1 MKLRPL
7 HLSLALAWAV
17 AGSAQAQSLLQMY
30 ETAKGHDATYAAA
43 KAQAEATQ
51 AKAAQAKAALL
62 PTVGAG
68 YTQSKVNSER
78 VATGETT
85 ADYTGKTTAI
95 SASMPLFRMGNIAS
109 FQQGQKSAALAA
121 AQLSAAEQDLIVRA
135 AQAYFDVLTSTQA
148 LASVQA
154 QKKAVAEQ
162 LAAAKRNFE
171 VGTKTIV
178 DTRQAQAQY
187 DLVVAQELNAEN
199 DLRTKKL
206 ALDQLVGTNNQQPLP
221 LNTAKPLQAPMPADA
236 EQWVQQALANNTN
249 LKQLQVAYDVAKLE
263 TTKAQAGHMPTLD
276 LTASVAQNRYSGPT
290 ANPATPGSTT
300 DSNVR
305 SVGLSLNIPLFA
317 GFAVQNR
324 VKETVALEE
333 QARSSL
339 EAGQRSVEQGT
350 RTAYFGLLSGLS
362 QVKALE
368 AALASAQSVVD
379 ATKLGYQVGVNTNVD
394 VLSSQSQLAQTQR
407 DLTAAR
413 HNVLLGQL
421 KLRQAA
427 GTLVADD
434 LKNVNDLLSK

>member
-62 PTVGAG
+62 PTIGAG
-68 YTQSKVNSER
+68 YTRSKTEIEADS
-78 VATGETT
+78 TGVTF
-85 ADYTGKTTAI
+85 ADYTTKTTAL

-162 LAAAKRNFE
+162 LAAARRNFE

-236 EQWVQQALANNTN
+236 EQWVQQALTNNTN

-276 LTASVAQNRYSGPT
+276 LTASIAQNRYDGTHLTNPNSLS
-290 ANPATPGSTT
+290 AN
-300 DSNVR
+300 NVR

-421 KLRQAA
+421 KLRQSA
-427 GTLVADD
+427 GTLVAED
-434 LKNVNDLLSK
+434 LKNLNDLLAK

>member
-7 HLSLALAWAV
+7 HLSLALAWAF

-30 ETAKGHDATYAAA
+30 ETAKGHDATYASA

-62 PTVGAG
+62 PTVGA
-68 YTQSKVNSER
+68 S
-78 VATGETT
+78 VASTKKHSDNTSGNQI
-85 ADYTGKTTAI
+85 ADFTEKAAGI
-95 SASMPLFRMGNIAS
+95 SASMPLFSWAS
-109 FQQGQKSAALAA
+109 ISDFRKGAPSAAI
-121 AQLSAAEQDLIVRA
+121 AQEQQKAAEQDLILRT

-148 LASVQA
+148 LASVEA

-187 DLVVAQELNAEN
+187 DRVIADELVAQN

-206 ALDQLVGTNNQQPLP
+206 ALDQLVGSQNQQPLP
-221 LNTAKPLQAPMPADA
+221 LSRSSALQSPQPTDA
-236 EQWVQQALANNTN
+236 EQWVANALENNA
-249 LKQLQVAYDVAKLE
+249 QLRMSRLGYEVAKLE
-263 TTKAQAGHMPTLD
+263 TQKQNAGHLPTLD
-276 LTASVAQNRYSGPT
+276 LTAKYGESRYSGQS
-290 ANPATPGSTT
+290 AQLSSATT
-300 DSNVR
+300 DNDAR
-305 SVGLSLNIPLFA
+305 SVGVTLTIPLFA
-317 GFAVQNR
+317 GFAIQNK
-324 VKETVALEE
+324 VKEAVALEE
-333 QARSSL
+333 KARSDM
-339 EAGQRSVEQGT
+339 EATQRSVEQGT

-427 GTLVADD
+427 GTLVAED
-434 LKNVNDLLSK
+434 LKNLNDLLGK

>member
-17 AGSAQAQSLLQMY
+17 AGSAQAQNLLQMY

-43 KAQAEATQ
+43 KAQAKATQ

-68 YTQSKVNSER
+68 YTRNNTEIEGAASGVTS
-78 VATGETT
+78 
-85 ADYTGKTTAI
+85 ADYTTKTTAI

-276 LTASVAQNRYSGPT
+276 LTASVARNRYDGYHVNAS
-290 ANPATPGSTT
+290 SIT
-300 DSNVR
+300 DNNVR

-427 GTLVADD
+427 GTLVAED
-434 LKNVNDLLSK
+434 LKNLNDLLSK

>member
-7 HLSLALAWAV
+7 HLSLALAWAF

-68 YTQSKVNSER
+68 YTRSKTEIEADS
-78 VATGETT
+78 TGVTF
-85 ADYTGKTTAI
+85 ADYTTKTTAL

-221 LNTAKPLQAPMPADA
+221 LNTAKPLQAPLPADA

-276 LTASVAQNRYSGPT
+276 LTASVAQNRYDGTHLTNPNSLT
-290 ANPATPGSTT
+290 AN
-300 DSNVR
+300 NVR

-427 GTLVADD
+427 GTLVAED
-434 LKNVNDLLSK
+434 LKNVNDLLAK

>member
-68 YTQSKVNSER
+68 YTRSKTEIEADS
-78 VATGETT
+78 TGVTF
-85 ADYTGKTTAI
+85 ADYTTKTTALT
-95 SASMPLFRMGNIAS
+95 ASMPLFRMGNIAS

-162 LAAAKRNFE
+162 LAAARRNFE

-236 EQWVQQALANNTN
+236 EQWVQQALTNNTN

-276 LTASVAQNRYSGPT
+276 LTASIAQNRYDGTHLTNPNSLS
-290 ANPATPGSTT
+290 AN
-300 DSNVR
+300 NVR

-427 GTLVADD
+427 GTLVAED
-434 LKNVNDLLSK
+434 LKNLNDLLAK

>member
-78 VATGETT
+78 DTNGATM

-276 LTASVAQNRYSGPT
+276 LTASVAQNRYSGAT
-290 ANPATPGSTT
+290 VPASNI

-427 GTLVADD
+427 GTLVAED

>member
-7 HLSLALAWAV
+7 HLSLALAWAI

-30 ETAKGHDATYAAA
+30 EAAKGHDATYAAA
-43 KAQAEATQ
+43 RAQAEATQ

-62 PTVGAG
+62 PTVGASLSQ
-68 YTQSKVNSER
+68 TKTNIENPS
-78 VATGETT
+78 TGAEVY
-85 ADYTGKTTAI
+85 DYKTKTNAI
-95 SASMPLFRMGNIAS
+95 SLSQPIFRMGNFAS
-109 FQQGQKSAALAA
+109 FQQGQKSAVLAA
-121 AQLSAAEQDLIVRA
+121 AQLTAAEQDLIVRS

-178 DTRQAQAQY
+178 DTRQAQAQF

-199 DLRTKKL
+199 DLRNKKL
-206 ALDQLVGTNNQQPLP
+206 ALDQLVGAKNQQPVP
-221 LNTAKPLQAPMPADA
+221 LNATKSLQAPRPADV
-236 EQWVQQALANNTN
+236 EQWVQRALEGNTT
-249 LKQLQVAYDVAKLE
+249 LQQLSVAYEVAKLE

-276 LTASVAQNRYSGPT
+276 LTASIAQNRYT
-290 ANPATPGSTT
+290 GSPKP
-300 DSNVR
+300 SS
-305 SVGLSLNIPLFA
+305 SVDADAKTIGLSLNIPLFA

-333 QARSSL
+333 QARSNL

-394 VLSSQSQLAQTQR
+394 VLNSQSQLYQTQR
-407 DLTAAR
+407 DLAAAR
-413 HNVLLGQL
+413 YNVLLGQL

-427 GTLVADD
+427 GTLNADD
-434 LKNVNDLLSK
+434 LKDVNALLGQ

>member
-30 ETAKGHDATYAAA
+30 EAAKGHDATYAAA
-43 KAQAEATQ
+43 RAQAEATQ

-62 PTVGAG
+62 PTVGASLSQ
-68 YTQSKVNSER
+68 TKTNIENPS
-78 VATGETT
+78 TGAEVY
-85 ADYTGKTTAI
+85 DYKTKTNAI
-95 SASMPLFRMGNIAS
+95 SLSQPIFRMGNIAN
-109 FQQGQKSAALAA
+109 FQQGQRSAALAA
-121 AQLSAAEQDLIVRA
+121 AQLTAAEQDLIVRS

-178 DTRQAQAQY
+178 DTRQAQAQF

-199 DLRTKKL
+199 DLRNKKL
-206 ALDQLVGTNNQQPLP
+206 ALDQLVGAKNQQPVP
-221 LNTAKPLQAPMPADA
+221 LNAAKALLAPQPADA
-236 EQWVQQALANNTN
+236 EQWVQRALEGNTN
-249 LKQLQVAYDVAKLE
+249 LQQLSVAYEIAKLE

-276 LTASVAQNRYSGPT
+276 LTASIAQNRYTGT
-290 ANPATPGSTT
+290 KPGS
-300 DSNVR
+300 
-305 SVGLSLNIPLFA
+305 SVDADAKTIGLSLNIPLFA

-333 QARSSL
+333 QARSNL
-339 EAGQRSVEQGT
+339 EAGQRSVEQNT

-394 VLSSQSQLAQTQR
+394 VLNSQSQLYQTQR
-407 DLTAAR
+407 DLAAAR
-413 HNVLLGQL
+413 YNVLLGQL

-427 GTLVADD
+427 GTLNADD
-434 LKNVNDLLSK
+434 LKDVNALLGQ

>member
-17 AGSAQAQSLLQMY
+17 AGSAHAQSLLQMY
-30 ETAKGHDATYAAA
+30 EAAKGHDATYAAA
-43 KAQAEATQ
+43 KAQAEASL

-68 YTQSKVNSER
+68 YSRNKTEIEAA
-78 VATGETT
+78 ATGTT
-85 ADYTGKTTAI
+85 SANYTTKTTAI
-95 SASMPLFRMGNIAS
+95 SASMPLFRMANIAS
-109 FQQGQKSAALAA
+109 FQQGQKSATLAA
-121 AQLSAAEQDLIVRA
+121 AQLTAAEQDLLVRTS
-135 AQAYFDVLTSTQA
+135 QAYFDVLTSGQA

-206 ALDQLVGTNNQQPLP
+206 ALDQLVGANNQQPLP
-221 LNTAKPLQAPMPADA
+221 LNTANALQAPQPADV
-236 EQWVQQALANNTN
+236 EQWVQQALGNNTN
-249 LKQLQVAYDVAKLE
+249 LQQLQVAYDVAKLE
-263 TTKAQAGHMPTLD
+263 TTKAQAGHLPTLD
-276 LTASVAQNRYSGPT
+276 LTASVARNRYDGYNV
-290 ANPATPGSTT
+290 NPATIT
-300 DSNVR
+300 DNNVR
-305 SVGLSLNIPLFA
+305 TVGLSLNIPLFA

-333 QARSSL
+333 QARSNL

-394 VLSSQSQLAQTQR
+394 VLNSQSQLYQTQR
-407 DLTAAR
+407 DLSAAR
-413 HNVLLGQL
+413 YNVLLGQL

-434 LKNVNDLLSK
+434 LKNVNDLLAK

>member
-30 ETAKGHDATYAAA
+30 EAAKGHDATYAAA
-43 KAQAEATQ
+43 RAQAEATK

-62 PTVGAG
+62 PTIGAG
-68 YTQSKVNSER
+68 YTQSKVNSEKDAGG
-78 VATGETT
+78 ATM
-85 ADYTGKTTAI
+85 ADYTGKTTAL
-95 SASMPLFRMGNIAS
+95 SASMPLFRLGNIAS

-121 AQLSAAEQDLIVRA
+121 AQLTAAEQDLIVRS

-178 DTRQAQAQY
+178 DTRQAQAQF

-199 DLRTKKL
+199 DLRNKKL
-206 ALDQLVGTNNQQPLP
+206 ALDQLVGVKNQQPVP
-221 LNTAKPLQAPMPADA
+221 LNATKALQAPQPADA
-236 EQWVQQALANNTN
+236 EQWVQRALEGNTN
-249 LKQLQVAYDVAKLE
+249 LQQLSVAYEVAKLE
-263 TTKAQAGHMPTLD
+263 TTKAQAGHLPTLD
-276 LTASVAQNRYSGPT
+276 LTASVSQNRYSGPT
-290 ANPATPGSTT
+290 ANPTLSGSTT

-333 QARSSL
+333 QARSNL
-339 EAGQRSVEQGT
+339 EAGQRSVEQNT

-394 VLSSQSQLAQTQR
+394 VLNSQSQLYQTQR
-407 DLTAAR
+407 DLAAAR
-413 HNVLLGQL
+413 YNVLLGQL

-427 GTLVADD
+427 GTLNADD
-434 LKNVNDLLSK
+434 LKDVNALLGQ

>member
-7 HLSLALAWAV
+7 HLSLALAWAF

-78 VATGETT
+78 DTNGATM

-276 LTASVAQNRYSGPT
+276 LTASVAQNHYSGAT
-290 ANPATPGSTT
+290 VPASNI

-434 LKNVNDLLSK
+434 LKNLNDLLGK

>member
-30 ETAKGHDATYAAA
+30 EAAKGHDATYAAA
-43 KAQAEATQ
+43 RAQAEATQ

-62 PTVGAG
+62 PTVGASLSQ
-68 YTQSKVNSER
+68 TKTNIENPS
-78 VATGETT
+78 TGAEVY
-85 ADYTGKTTAI
+85 DYKTKTNAI
-95 SASMPLFRMGNIAS
+95 SLSQPIFRMGNIAS
-109 FQQGQKSAALAA
+109 FKQGQRSAALAA
-121 AQLSAAEQDLIVRA
+121 AQLTAAEQDLIVRS

-178 DTRQAQAQY
+178 DTRQAQAQF

-199 DLRTKKL
+199 DLRNKKL
-206 ALDQLVGTNNQQPLP
+206 ALDQLVGAKNQQPVP
-221 LNTAKPLQAPMPADA
+221 LNAAKALLAPQPADA
-236 EQWVQQALANNTN
+236 EQWVQRALEGNTN
-249 LKQLQVAYDVAKLE
+249 LQQLSVAYEIAKLE

-276 LTASVAQNRYSGPT
+276 LTASIAQNRYTGT
-290 ANPATPGSTT
+290 KPGS
-300 DSNVR
+300 
-305 SVGLSLNIPLFA
+305 SVDADAKTIGLSLNIPLFA

-333 QARSSL
+333 QARSNL
-339 EAGQRSVEQGT
+339 EAGQRSVEQNT

-394 VLSSQSQLAQTQR
+394 VLNSQSQLYQTQR
-407 DLTAAR
+407 DLAAAR
-413 HNVLLGQL
+413 YNVLLGQL

-427 GTLVADD
+427 GTLNADD
-434 LKNVNDLLSK
+434 LKDVNALLGQ

>member
-78 VATGETT
+78 DADGVTM

-121 AQLSAAEQDLIVRA
+121 AQLSSAEQDLIVRA

-276 LTASVAQNRYSGPT
+276 LTASVAQNRYSGAT
-290 ANPATPGSTT
+290 VPASNF

-350 RTAYFGLLSGLS
+350 RTAYFGLLSGLA

-394 VLSSQSQLAQTQR
+394 VLNSQSQLAQTQR
-407 DLTAAR
+407 DLTVAR

>member
-7 HLSLALAWAV
+7 HLSLALAWAF

-68 YTQSKVNSER
+68 YTRSKTEIEADS
-78 VATGETT
+78 TGVTF
-85 ADYTGKTTAI
+85 ADYTTKTTAL

-221 LNTAKPLQAPMPADA
+221 LNTAKPLQAPLPADA

-276 LTASVAQNRYSGPT
+276 LTASVAQNRYDGTHLTNPNSLT
-290 ANPATPGSTT
+290 AN
-300 DSNVR
+300 NVR

-427 GTLVADD
+427 GTLVAED
-434 LKNVNDLLSK
+434 LKNLNDLLGK

>member
-7 HLSLALAWAV
+7 HLSLALAWAF

-78 VATGETT
+78 DTNGATM

-276 LTASVAQNRYSGPT
+276 LTASVAQNRYDGTHLTNPTSLT
-290 ANPATPGSTT
+290 AN
-300 DSNVR
+300 NVR

-427 GTLVADD
+427 GTLVAED
-434 LKNVNDLLSK
+434 LKNLNDLLGK

>member
-30 ETAKGHDATYAAA
+30 EAAKGHDATYAAA
-43 KAQAEATQ
+43 RAQAEATQ
-51 AKAAQAKAALL
+51 AKADQAKAALL
-62 PTVGAG
+62 PTVGASVSQ
-68 YTQSKVNSER
+68 TKTNIENPS
-78 VATGETT
+78 TGAEVY
-85 ADYTGKTTAI
+85 DYKTKTNAI
-95 SASMPLFRMGNIAS
+95 SLSQPIFRMGNIAS
-109 FQQGQKSAALAA
+109 FQQGQKSAVLAT
-121 AQLSAAEQDLIVRA
+121 AQLTAAEQDLIVRT

-148 LASVQA
+148 LASVRA
-154 QKKAVAEQ
+154 QKAAVAEQ

-178 DTRQAQAQY
+178 DTRQAQAQF
-187 DLVVAQELNAEN
+187 DLVVAQELSAEN
-199 DLRTKKL
+199 DLRNKKL
-206 ALDQLVGTNNQQPLP
+206 ALDQLVGAKEQQPLP
-221 LNTAKPLQAPMPADA
+221 LNATKVLQAPQPADA
-236 EQWVQQALANNTN
+236 EQWVQRALQGNTN
-249 LKQLQVAYDVAKLE
+249 LQQLSVAYEIAKLE

-276 LTASVAQNRYSGPT
+276 LTASIAQNRYSGAAKP
-290 ANPATPGSTT
+290 S
-300 DSNVR
+300 S
-305 SVGLSLNIPLFA
+305 SVDADAKTIGLSLNIPLFA

-333 QARSSL
+333 QARSNL

-394 VLSSQSQLAQTQR
+394 VLNSQSQLYQTQR
-407 DLTAAR
+407 DLAAAR
-413 HNVLLGQL
+413 YNVLLGQL

-427 GTLVADD
+427 GTLTAED
-434 LKNVNDLLSK
+434 LKDVNALLGQ

>member
-30 ETAKGHDATYAAA
+30 EAAKGHDATYAAA
-43 KAQAEATQ
+43 RAQAEATQ

-62 PTVGAG
+62 PTVGASLSQ
-68 YTQSKVNSER
+68 TKTNIENPS
-78 VATGETT
+78 TGAEVY
-85 ADYTGKTTAI
+85 DYKTKTNAI
-95 SASMPLFRMGNIAS
+95 SLSQPIFRMGNIAS
-109 FQQGQKSAALAA
+109 FQQGQRSAALAA
-121 AQLSAAEQDLIVRA
+121 AQLTAAEQDLIVRS

-178 DTRQAQAQY
+178 DTRQAQAQF

-199 DLRTKKL
+199 DLRNKKL
-206 ALDQLVGTNNQQPLP
+206 ALDQLVGAKNQQPVP
-221 LNTAKPLQAPMPADA
+221 LNAAKALLAPQPADA
-236 EQWVQQALANNTN
+236 EQWVQRALEGNTN
-249 LKQLQVAYDVAKLE
+249 LQQLSVAYEIAKLE

-276 LTASVAQNRYSGPT
+276 LTASIAQNRYTGT
-290 ANPATPGSTT
+290 KPGS
-300 DSNVR
+300 
-305 SVGLSLNIPLFA
+305 SVDADAKTIGLSLNIPLFA

-333 QARSSL
+333 QARSNL
-339 EAGQRSVEQGT
+339 EAGQRSVEQNT

-394 VLSSQSQLAQTQR
+394 VLNSQSQLYQTQR
-407 DLTAAR
+407 DLAAAR
-413 HNVLLGQL
+413 YNVLLGQL

-427 GTLVADD
+427 GTLNADD
-434 LKNVNDLLSK
+434 LKDVNALLGQ

>member
-7 HLSLALAWAV
+7 HLSLALAWAF

-62 PTVGAG
+62 PTIGAG
-68 YTQSKVNSER
+68 YTRSKTEIEADS
-78 VATGETT
+78 TGVTF
-85 ADYTGKTTAI
+85 ADYTTKTTAL

-135 AQAYFDVLTSTQA
+135 AQTYFDVLTSTQA

-162 LAAAKRNFE
+162 LAAARRNFE

-221 LNTAKPLQAPMPADA
+221 LNTAKPLQAPMSADA
-236 EQWVQQALANNTN
+236 EQWVQQALTNNTN

-276 LTASVAQNRYSGPT
+276 LTASIAQNRYDGTHLTNPNSLS
-290 ANPATPGSTT
+290 AN
-300 DSNVR
+300 NVR

-427 GTLVADD
+427 GTLVAED
-434 LKNVNDLLSK
+434 LKNLNDLLGK

>member
-1 MKLRPL
+1 L
-7 HLSLALAWAV
+7 
-17 AGSAQAQSLLQMY
+17 
-30 ETAKGHDATYAAA
+30 
-43 KAQAEATQ
+43 
-51 AKAAQAKAALL
+51 
-62 PTVGAG
+62 TV
-68 YTQSKVNSER
+68 
-78 VATGETT
+78 
-85 ADYTGKTTAI
+85 
-95 SASMPLFRMGNIAS
+95 
-109 FQQGQKSAALAA
+109 
-121 AQLSAAEQDLIVRA
+121 AEQDLIVRS

-178 DTRQAQAQY
+178 DTRQAQAQF

-199 DLRTKKL
+199 DLRNKKL
-206 ALDQLVGTNNQQPLP
+206 ALDQLVGAKNQQPLP
-221 LNTAKPLQAPMPADA
+221 LNAAKTLQAPQPADA
-236 EQWVQQALANNTN
+236 EQWVQRALEGNTN
-249 LKQLQVAYDVAKLE
+249 LQQLSVAYEVAKLE

-276 LTASVAQNRYSGPT
+276 LTASYARNRYDGIHASP
-290 ANPATPGSTT
+290 SSIT
-300 DSNVR
+300 DNNVR

-333 QARSSL
+333 QARSNL

-394 VLSSQSQLAQTQR
+394 VLNSQSQLYQTQR
-407 DLTAAR
+407 DLAAAR
-413 HNVLLGQL
+413 YNVLLGQL

-427 GTLVADD
+427 GTLNADD
-434 LKNVNDLLSK
+434 LKDVNALLGQ

>member
-7 HLSLALAWAV
+7 HLSLALAWAL

-30 ETAKGHDATYAAA
+30 EAAKGHDATYAAA
-43 KAQAEATQ
+43 RAQAEATQ

-68 YTQSKVNSER
+68 YTRSKTEIEIAS
-78 VATGETT
+78 TGLTPS
-85 ADYTGKTTAI
+85 DYSTKTTAL

-121 AQLSAAEQDLIVRA
+121 AQLTAAEQDLIVRS

-178 DTRQAQAQY
+178 DTRQAQAQF

-199 DLRTKKL
+199 DLRNKKL
-206 ALDQLVGTNNQQPLP
+206 ALDQLVGAKNQQPLP
-221 LNTAKPLQAPMPADA
+221 LNAAKTLQAPQPADA
-236 EQWVQQALANNTN
+236 EQWVQRALEGNTN
-249 LKQLQVAYDVAKLE
+249 LQQLSVAYEVAKLE

-276 LTASVAQNRYSGPT
+276 LTASYARNRYDGIHASP
-290 ANPATPGSTT
+290 SSIT
-300 DSNVR
+300 DNNVR

-333 QARSSL
+333 QARSNL

-394 VLSSQSQLAQTQR
+394 VLNSQSQLYQTQR
-407 DLTAAR
+407 DLAAAR
-413 HNVLLGQL
+413 YNVLLGQL

-427 GTLVADD
+427 GTLNADD
-434 LKNVNDLLSK
+434 LKDVNALLGQ

>member
-1 MKLRPL
+1 
-7 HLSLALAWAV
+7 
-17 AGSAQAQSLLQMY
+17 MY

-51 AKAAQAKAALL
+51 AKAAQAKASLL

-78 VATGETT
+78 VATGETM

-221 LNTAKPLQAPMPADA
+221 LNTAKPLQAPLPADA

-276 LTASVAQNRYSGPT
+276 LTASVAQNRYSGAT
-290 ANPATPGSTT
+290 VPASNF

-427 GTLVADD
+427 GTLVAED
-434 LKNVNDLLSK
+434 LKNLNDLLGK

>member
-7 HLSLALAWAV
+7 HLSLALAWAL

-30 ETAKGHDATYAAA
+30 EAAKGHDATYAAA
-43 KAQAEATQ
+43 RAQAEATQ

-68 YTQSKVNSER
+68 YTRSKTEIEIAS
-78 VATGETT
+78 TGLTPS
-85 ADYTGKTTAI
+85 DYSTKTTAL

-121 AQLSAAEQDLIVRA
+121 AQLTAAEQDLIVRS

-178 DTRQAQAQY
+178 DTRQAQAQF

-199 DLRTKKL
+199 DLRNKKL
-206 ALDQLVGTNNQQPLP
+206 ALDQLVGAKNQQPLP
-221 LNTAKPLQAPMPADA
+221 LNAAKTLQAPQPADA
-236 EQWVQQALANNTN
+236 EQWVQRALEGNTN
-249 LKQLQVAYDVAKLE
+249 LQQLSVAYEVAKLE

-276 LTASVAQNRYSGPT
+276 LTASYARNRYDGIHASP
-290 ANPATPGSTT
+290 SSIT
-300 DSNVR
+300 DNNVR

-333 QARSSL
+333 QARSNL

-394 VLSSQSQLAQTQR
+394 VLNSQSQLYQTQR
-407 DLTAAR
+407 DLAAAR
-413 HNVLLGQL
+413 YNVLLGQL

-427 GTLVADD
+427 GTLTADD
-434 LKNVNDLLSK
+434 LKDVNALLGQ

>member
-68 YTQSKVNSER
+68 YTRSKTEIEADS
-78 VATGETT
+78 TGVTF
-85 ADYTGKTTAI
+85 ADYTTKTTAL

-162 LAAAKRNFE
+162 LAAARRNFE

-236 EQWVQQALANNTN
+236 EQWVQQALTNNTN

-276 LTASVAQNRYSGPT
+276 LTASIAQNRYDGTHLTNPNSLS
-290 ANPATPGSTT
+290 AN
-300 DSNVR
+300 NVR

-427 GTLVADD
+427 GTLVAED
-434 LKNVNDLLSK
+434 LKNLNDLLAK

>member
-78 VATGETT
+78 DTNGATM

-221 LNTAKPLQAPMPADA
+221 LNTDKPLQAPMPADA

-427 GTLVADD
+427 GTLVAED
-434 LKNVNDLLSK
+434 LKNLNDLLGK

>member
-1 MKLRPL
+1 M
-7 HLSLALAWAV
+7 
-17 AGSAQAQSLLQMY
+17 
-30 ETAKGHDATYAAA
+30 
-43 KAQAEATQ
+43 
-51 AKAAQAKAALL
+51 
-62 PTVGAG
+62 
-68 YTQSKVNSER
+68 
-78 VATGETT
+78 
-85 ADYTGKTTAI
+85 
-95 SASMPLFRMGNIAS
+95 
-109 FQQGQKSAALAA
+109 
-121 AQLSAAEQDLIVRA
+121 RA

-434 LKNVNDLLSK
+434 LRNVNDLLSK

>member
-7 HLSLALAWAV
+7 HLSLALAWAF

-68 YTQSKVNSER
+68 YTRNNTEIEGAASGVTS
-78 VATGETT
+78 
-85 ADYTGKTTAI
+85 ADYTTKTTAI

-109 FQQGQKSAALAA
+109 FQQGQKSTALAA

-276 LTASVAQNRYSGPT
+276 LTASVARNRYDGYHVNAS
-290 ANPATPGSTT
+290 SVT
-300 DSNVR
+300 DNNVR

-434 LKNVNDLLSK
+434 LKNVNDLLGK

>member
-30 ETAKGHDATYAAA
+30 EAAKGHDATYAAA
-43 KAQAEATQ
+43 RAQAEATQ

-62 PTVGAG
+62 PTVGASLSQ
-68 YTQSKVNSER
+68 TKTNVENPS
-78 VATGETT
+78 TGAEVY
-85 ADYTGKTTAI
+85 DYKTKTNAI
-95 SASMPLFRMGNIAS
+95 SLSQPIFRMGNIAS
-109 FQQGQKSAALAA
+109 FQQGQRSAALAA
-121 AQLSAAEQDLIVRA
+121 AQLTAAEQDLIVRS

-178 DTRQAQAQY
+178 DTRQAQAQF

-199 DLRTKKL
+199 DLRNKKL
-206 ALDQLVGTNNQQPLP
+206 ALDQLVGAKNQQPVP
-221 LNTAKPLQAPMPADA
+221 LNATKALQAPQPADA
-236 EQWVQQALANNTN
+236 EQWVQRALEGNTN
-249 LKQLQVAYDVAKLE
+249 LQQLSVAYEIAKLE

-276 LTASVAQNRYSGPT
+276 LTASIAQNRYTGT
-290 ANPATPGSTT
+290 KPGS
-300 DSNVR
+300 
-305 SVGLSLNIPLFA
+305 SVDADAKTIGLSLNIPLFA

-333 QARSSL
+333 QARSNL

-394 VLSSQSQLAQTQR
+394 VLNSQSQLYQTQR
-407 DLTAAR
+407 DLAAAR
-413 HNVLLGQL
+413 YNVLLGQL

-427 GTLVADD
+427 GTLTADD
-434 LKNVNDLLSK
+434 LKDVNSLLGQ

>member
-1 MKLRPL
+1 M
-7 HLSLALAWAV
+7 
-17 AGSAQAQSLLQMY
+17 
-30 ETAKGHDATYAAA
+30 
-43 KAQAEATQ
+43 
-51 AKAAQAKAALL
+51 
-62 PTVGAG
+62 
-68 YTQSKVNSER
+68 
-78 VATGETT
+78 
-85 ADYTGKTTAI
+85 
-95 SASMPLFRMGNIAS
+95 
-109 FQQGQKSAALAA
+109 
-121 AQLSAAEQDLIVRA
+121 
-135 AQAYFDVLTSTQA
+135 
-148 LASVQA
+148 
-154 QKKAVAEQ
+154 
-162 LAAAKRNFE
+162 
-171 VGTKTIV
+171 

-221 LNTAKPLQAPMPADA
+221 LNTDKPLQAPMPADA

-427 GTLVADD
+427 GTLVAED
-434 LKNVNDLLSK
+434 LKNLNDLLGK

>member
-7 HLSLALAWAV
+7 HLSLALAWAF

-78 VATGETT
+78 DTNGATM

-162 LAAAKRNFE
+162 LAATKRNFE

-276 LTASVAQNRYSGPT
+276 LTASVAQNRYSGAT
-290 ANPATPGSTT
+290 VPASNI

-324 VKETVALEE
+324 IKETVALEE

-427 GTLVADD
+427 GTLVAED
-434 LKNVNDLLSK
+434 LKNVNDLLGK

>member
-51 AKAAQAKAALL
+51 AKAAQAKASLL

-78 VATGETT
+78 VATGETM

-221 LNTAKPLQAPMPADA
+221 LNTAKPLQAPLPADA

-276 LTASVAQNRYSGPT
+276 LTASVAQNRYSGAT
-290 ANPATPGSTT
+290 VPASNF

-427 GTLVADD
+427 GTLVAED
-434 LKNVNDLLSK
+434 LKNLNDLLGK

>member
-78 VATGETT
+78 DTNGATM

-236 EQWVQQALANNTN
+236 EQWVQQALTNNTN

-276 LTASVAQNRYSGPT
+276 LTASVAQNRYSGAT
-290 ANPATPGSTT
+290 VPASNI

-427 GTLVADD
+427 GTLVAED
-434 LKNVNDLLSK
+434 LKNVNDLLAK

>member
-7 HLSLALAWAV
+7 HLSLALAWAF

-43 KAQAEATQ
+43 KVQAEATQ

-78 VATGETT
+78 DADGVTM

-109 FQQGQKSAALAA
+109 FQQGQKSAALAT

-221 LNTAKPLQAPMPADA
+221 LNTAKPLQAPLPADA

-276 LTASVAQNRYSGPT
+276 LTASVAQNRYSGAT
-290 ANPATPGSTT
+290 VPASNF

-379 ATKLGYQVGVNTNVD
+379 ATRLGYQVGVNTNVD

-427 GTLVADD
+427 GTLVAED
-434 LKNVNDLLSK
+434 LKNLNDLLAK

>member
-78 VATGETT
+78 DTNGATM

-162 LAAAKRNFE
+162 LAAAKRNF
-171 VGTKTIV
+171 
-178 DTRQAQAQY
+178 
-187 DLVVAQELNAEN
+187 
-199 DLRTKKL
+199 
-206 ALDQLVGTNNQQPLP
+206 
-221 LNTAKPLQAPMPADA
+221 
-236 EQWVQQALANNTN
+236 
-249 LKQLQVAYDVAKLE
+249 
-263 TTKAQAGHMPTLD
+263 
-276 LTASVAQNRYSGPT
+276 
-290 ANPATPGSTT
+290 
-300 DSNVR
+300 
-305 SVGLSLNIPLFA
+305 
-317 GFAVQNR
+317 
-324 VKETVALEE
+324 
-333 QARSSL
+333 
-339 EAGQRSVEQGT
+339 
-350 RTAYFGLLSGLS
+350 
-362 QVKALE
+362 
-368 AALASAQSVVD
+368 
-379 ATKLGYQVGVNTNVD
+379 
-394 VLSSQSQLAQTQR
+394 
-407 DLTAAR
+407 
-413 HNVLLGQL
+413 
-421 KLRQAA
+421 
-427 GTLVADD
+427 
-434 LKNVNDLLSK
+434 